1 MEIPDAVHHHGV
13 VVVVMGPDPAQ
24 QRNRKEAIN
33 PGAMQ
38 GLHWHPGESEV
49 GRTGGVK
56 GGDLQ
61 AIAKGVVG
69 GGYLPDSLNRA
80 TTKWIHRLN
89 NVEYLQWHW
98 VKIF

>member
-13 VVVVMGPDPAQ
+13 VVLVMGPDPAQ

-38 GLHWHPGESEV
+38 GLHWHLGEGEV

-61 AIAKGVVG
+61 GIAQGVVG

-80 TTKWIHRLN
+80 TTEWIH
-89 NVEYLQWHW
+89 
-98 VKIF
+98 